1 MYQIYL
7 PQDKI
12 QSSEQDNE
20 NVHLTD
26 GVATRDY
33 LPTSVVFSTG
43 DSAA

>member
-1 MYQIYL
+1 VYQIYL
-7 PQDKI
+7 AQGKI

-20 NVHLTD
+20 NLHLKN
-26 GVATRDY
+26 GVATLDD